1 MLRVFEAF
9 SGYGSQSIALRNLNM
24 DFEVVGISEID
35 EDVIKAYASIHTD
48 FLQMRETFEY
58 PSKVDMISY
67 LKELGVPQ
75 DYKTF
80 DFKGDKLKGSK
91 LSDFY
96 LACKLSKNYGDIK
109 RINPSDLPDFDLFT
123 YSPPCQ
129 DISVSGKQQGLERGS
144 GTRSSLIWECLKI
157 IQVKKPKYL
166 LMENVK
172 NLVGNRHK
180 TDFLDFLKE
189 LELLG
194 YKNSYEVLN
203 ACDYGIPHRR
213 ERVFCISE
221 YEASK
226 PFTFPPA
233 VTLSSKMSDFLE
245 SEVSEEFYLT
255 NGQVLSS
262 PIQQDVCFCLSSTYW
277 KGTTLKDFLQRHR
290 RQLVTDNKPI
300 TGVYRVRRLTPRECW
315 RLMGVSDEDFD
326 KVEGVCSK
334 TQLYRQAGNSIVV
347 NVLEA
352 IFKQL
357 LTNRIKRIPI
367 VLNIQRIRRYNEFR
381 VT

>member
-9 SGYGSQSIALRNLNM
+9 SGYGSQSIALRNLNI
-24 DFEVVGISEID
+24 DFEIVGTSEID
-35 EDVIKAYASIHTD
+35 GDVIKSYASIHTN
-48 FLQMRETFEY
+48 FLHMHETFKY
-58 PSKVDMISY
+58 PSETDMISY
-67 LKELGVPQ
+67 LKGLNVPQ
-75 DYKTF
+75 DSKTF
-80 DFKGDKLKGSK
+80 DFKGDKLRGSK
-91 LSDFY
+91 LNDMY

-109 RINPSDLPDFDLFT
+109 RINPNDLPDFDLFT

-129 DISVSGKQQGLERGS
+129 DISVAGKQLGLEKGS
-144 GTRSSLIWECLKI
+144 GTRSSLIWECLNI
-157 IQVKKPKYL
+157 IEAKRPKYL

-172 NLVGNRHK
+172 NLIGNQHK
-180 TDFLDFLKE
+180 SDFLAFLKE

-221 YEASK
+221 YKASK
-226 PFTFPPA
+226 PYAFPKTVP
-233 VTLSSKMSDFLE
+233 LSSKMSDYLE

-255 NGQVLSS
+255 NGQVLPD
-262 PIQQDVCFCLSSTYW
+262 PIQQDICFCLSSTYW

-290 RQLVTDNKPI
+290 RQLVTDPNPI
-300 TGVYRVRRLTPRECW
+300 IGVYRVRRLTPRECW
-315 RLMGVSDEDFD
+315 RLMGVSDKDFD
-326 KVEGVCSK
+326 KVETVCSR

-357 LTNRIKRIPI
+357 LANHIKRTPI
-367 VLNIQRIRRYNEFR
+367 ILGE
-381 VT
+381 

>member
-75 DYKTF
+75 DCKTF

-226 PFTFPPA
+226 PFIFPPA

-255 NGQVLSS
+255 NGQVLPS

-290 RQLVTDNKPI
+290 RQLVTDNKSI
-300 TGVYRVRRLTPRECW
+300 VGVYRVRRLTPRECW

-357 LTNRIKRIPI
+357 LTSHIK
-367 VLNIQRIRRYNEFR
+367 RIRRYNEFR
-381 VT
+381 VI